1 MIKATTKN
9 GVELFITL
17 CDDCDE
23 NKGGYFCQVY
33 LDEDCSEDYDYFV
46 IHKEDLDC
54 FENKDECIQIS
65 CEEYAKGFDDM
76 PILNERFNKIYDL
89 IGDVDSQV
97 SDFYGKHILYNK
109 NMDVHSELFGQ
120 TSRLLMMVSEVKC
133 LAHDIAERYTWDS

>member
-1 MIKATTKN
+1 MIKVLTRN

-89 IGDVDSQV
+89 ISEVDNML
-97 SDFYGKHILYNK
+97 DIFYMKHIFFNK
-109 NMDVHSELFGQ
+109 NACNGDKVNMSELRDKMG
-120 TSRLLMMVSEVKC
+120 SVKE
-133 LAHDIAERYTWDS
+133 LAHFMAERYTWED

>member
-1 MIKATTKN
+1 MIKVLTRN

-89 IGDVDSQV
+89 ISDVDNML
-97 SDFYGKHILYNK
+97 DIFYMEHIFCNK
-109 NMDVHSELFGQ
+109 NACNGDKVNMSELRDKMG
-120 TSRLLMMVSEVKC
+120 SVKE
-133 LAHDIAERYTWDS
+133 LAHFMAERYTWDN

>member
-1 MIKATTKN
+1 MIKVLTKN

-46 IHKEDLDC
+46 IHKEELEC
-54 FENKDECIQIS
+54 TNDEDAYIQFC

-76 PILNERFNKIYDL
+76 PILNKEFNEIYD
-89 IGDVDSQV
+89 IISDVHEKVDTFYCNHFFCNTNVDSITKEN
-97 SDFYGKHILYNK
+97 FTELMKR
-109 NMDVHSELFGQ
+109 MDSVREMAHEL
-120 TSRLLMMVSEVKC
+120 
-133 LAHDIAERYTWDS
+133 AEHYTWDK